1 MTAPLAA
8 PALLARARLPRWCL
22 PADWPGVAAI
32 PALADIALAGGRLAS
47 IRPSGETLA
56 QGVWDLAGAPV
67 LPGLVD
73 AHTHIDKTFTLAR
86 APAIKPGLLGAI
98 EAMMKDKLGWTHDDV
113 RARADRALAWAFEA
127 GVVHLRSHVDWWE
140 PLATPLAWP
149 VLRELAEEWSGKIV
163 LERVNLSPLPL
174 YAERD
179 QAMALAKAVAAGG
192 PGARL
197 GGFVHTTQW
206 NPQALRHLFAAAQ
219 AFDLDVDLH
228 VDEEL
233 APAAVGLKETASLLR
248 EIGFAGRV
256 VCGHGCALA
265 AQDESLAL
273 ATLDAV
279 ARVPIT
285 LVSLPI
291 TNLLLQDAQ
300 IGRTPRQ
307 RGLTLVQEARERGIP
322 LLIAS
327 DNVQDAFCAVGS
339 YDPVEALAAGVLAGQ
354 LAPAFDTWSETL
366 CRADWLTRAP
376 AAAAPALAG
385 GRADLVVF
393 TRADA
398 QGWPSRAQ
406 DRVVLRDGRVAAG
419 RVPDAWAGASSVAA
433 AAAPSPTLR
442 RLA

>member
-1 MTAPLAA
+1 MTAPAA
-8 PALLARARLPRWCL
+8 PHLLAQARLPRWCL
-22 PADWPGVAAI
+22 PADWPTVDAQ
-32 PALADIALAGGRLAS
+32 PALADIALADARIAT
-47 IRPSGETLA
+47 IRPSGEIPPGA
-56 QGVWDLAGAPV
+56 WDLGGAPV

-86 APAIKPGLLGAI
+86 AGALRPGLLGAI
-98 EAMMKDKLGWTHDDV
+98 DAMMKDKLGWTRDDV
-113 RARADRALAWAFEA
+113 RARASRALDWAFEA
-127 GVVHLRSHVDWWE
+127 GVVQLRSHVDWWE
-140 PLATPLAWP
+140 PQATPLAWP
-149 VLRELAEEWSGKIV
+149 VLRELAEEWTGRIA
-163 LERVNLSPLPL
+163 LERVNLSPLHL
-174 YAERD
+174 YVERD
-179 QAMALAKAVAAGG
+179 QAMALAKAVSASG

-197 GGFVHTTQW
+197 GGFVHTTNW
-206 NPQALRHLFAAAQ
+206 NAQALRHLFVAAQ

-228 VDEEL
+228 IDEEL
-233 APAAVGLKETASLLR
+233 DPAAIGLRETASLLR

-256 VCGHGCALA
+256 VCGHACALA
-265 AQDESLAL
+265 AQEEVDAL

-291 TNLLLQDAQ
+291 TNLLLQDART
-300 IGRTPRQ
+300 GRTPRQ
-307 RGLTLVQEARERGIP
+307 RGLTLLKEARERGIP

-339 YDPVEALAAGVLAGQ
+339 YDPVEALAAGVIAGQ

-376 AAAAPALAG
+376 AATLALVG
-385 GRADLVVF
+385 GGADLVVF
-393 TRADA
+393 TRAGA

-406 DRVVLRDGRVAAG
+406 ERVVLRDGRVMAG
-419 RVPDAWAGASSVAA
+419 RVPEAWTALAPP
-433 AAAPSPTLR
+433 PSPALR